1 VIEDNPDAEV
11 ITVKVTDG
19 LVIPDSLAVILVLPI
34 VTPVAKPVAMPAMEL
49 FELVQ
54 VT

>member
-1 VIEDNPDAEV
+1 MEDNPDAEV
-11 ITVKVTDG
+11 ITVNVTEG
-19 LVIPDSLAVILVLPI
+19 LVIPDWLAVMLVLPI
-34 VTPVAKPVAMPAMEL
+34 ATPVANPVAILAMEL

>member
-1 VIEDNPDAEV
+1 
-11 ITVKVTDG
+11 
-19 LVIPDSLAVILVLPI
+19 LVIPDSLAVILVLPTA
-34 VTPVAKPVAMPAMEL
+34 TPVANPVAMPAMEL

>member
-1 VIEDNPDAEV
+1 MEDNPDAEV

-19 LVIPDSLAVILVLPI
+19 LVIPDSLAVMLVLPI
-34 VTPVAKPVAMPAMEL
+34 ATPVAKPVAMPAIEL
-49 FELVQ
+49 FELIQ